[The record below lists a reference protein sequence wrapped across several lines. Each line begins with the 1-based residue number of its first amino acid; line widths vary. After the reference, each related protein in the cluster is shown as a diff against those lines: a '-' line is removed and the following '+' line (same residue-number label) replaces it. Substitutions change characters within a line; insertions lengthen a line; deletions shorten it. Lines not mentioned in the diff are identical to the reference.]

1 MCIDNS
7 SDIRSTFV
15 SLRRAAHAPA
25 TSESHRIRQLLARV
39 AMFQH
44 WDLGF
49 CVLAPGAEPNAVAHD
64 GQLAATVAELEDDK
78 DLYRGYN

>member
-1 MCIDNS
+1 
-7 SDIRSTFV
+7 
-15 SLRRAAHAPA
+15 
-25 TSESHRIRQLLARV
+25 
-39 AMFQH
+39 MFQH